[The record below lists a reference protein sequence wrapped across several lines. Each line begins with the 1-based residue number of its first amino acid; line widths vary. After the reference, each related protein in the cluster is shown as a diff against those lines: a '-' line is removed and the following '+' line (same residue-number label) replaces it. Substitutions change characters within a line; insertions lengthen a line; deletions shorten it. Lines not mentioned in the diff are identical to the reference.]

1 MIKSEKYTFSLIS
14 LGALLLETA
23 LFGLCLYQAVATHG
37 SSGLEIGCMGLLA
50 FLIGIIGFRMAWI
63 DRELLGRLY
72 RFPLVMMILQGLL
85 MILLIAVYLLGAV
98 G

>member
-1 MIKSEKYTFSLIS
+1 MIKRGKYTFSLIS
-14 LGALLLETA
+14 LGALLLEAA
-23 LFGLCLYQAVATHG
+23 LFGLCLYQAIATHG
-37 SSGLEIGCMGLLA
+37 SSGLETGCMGLFA
-50 FLIGIIGFRMAWI
+50 FLLGIIGFRMARI

-72 RFPLVMMILQGLL
+72 RFPLVMMILQGFL